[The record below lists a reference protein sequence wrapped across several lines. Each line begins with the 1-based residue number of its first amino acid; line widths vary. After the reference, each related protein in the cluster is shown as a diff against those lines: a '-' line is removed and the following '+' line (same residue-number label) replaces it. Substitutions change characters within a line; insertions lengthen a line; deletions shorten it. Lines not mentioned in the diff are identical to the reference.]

1 MAENFISSQLDYILF
16 VHGLAFIIVAIICQS
31 LARQNR
37 DRLPFSLLALFG
49 ALKGADE
56 LLEMLALSLPDP
68 FLFRVVRLTLLAGS
82 FVALFE
88 FGRQALQIQTKDND
102 LGSWIYYPLVFLTA
116 IGALD
121 GINGIVATSGYA
133 LGIPSAII
141 CAMALWREAEIRN
154 SPESKYLGIVAIAM
168 LAYGLVV
175 GLFPGEASFFPA
187 SSLNQ
192 QWFSRTFGFPVRLIS
207 ASCAL
212 IAVFGLGRFYLE
224 RWFGSLEFPL
234 EKSGVTWGAR
244 PIIALALTIVVGW
257 GLTQFIGN
265 RTDSAQR
272 GNLLSQTNML
282 AGGVDPVTIQSL
294 AGSVADLE
302 SPRYD
307 AIHKQ
312 LEMMRHG
319 NPLCRFLYLLG
330 WKDGLLIFLS
340 DSEPASSKDFSSP
353 GSVYDDAPAA
363 VRKIFET
370 GKEIT
375 EGPYTDRW
383 GSWISAFVPLRAP
396 GADGRIIAI
405 LGIDVSSAA
414 WMKTISMSRLF
425 PIFMTMIVAIMI
437 VGFWTVQLK
446 SKESELEVRASEG
459 RLRAVFNTAH
469 DALIIQDA
477 TGRVISFNNMMLD
490 LFQFTADQIMSTT
503 IEKDLPGPA
512 SPMES
517 MPEIWRQAF
526 GGKDQVFRWEA
537 KRSDGS
543 TFDAEVILKKFT
555 DGNNDFVLTSIRD
568 TTERKIAEEAL
579 RRAKTEVDETNLRL
593 RDAIKD
599 AEQLTVEAKAANVA
613 KGQFLAN
620 VSHEIRTPLNGVIGM
635 TELLLDTDLD
645 EKQRDYTEIIKIGG
659 DALLTLIND
668 ILDFSKI
675 EAGKLEVE
683 TIDFDLRATVEDI
696 SDFLA
701 VRAQDNE
708 LEFVCLIDPEVPSFV
723 RGDPGRLRQ
732 VLGNVIGNAVKFTP
746 HGEVSIHVSFLAELE
761 NQVIIKF
768 TVEDTGIGIPEDKI
782 ENLFNP
788 FSQMDASNTRQYG
801 GTGLGLSISK
811 NLVELMSG
819 EIGVQSSVGKGSTF
833 WFTIILEK
841 QPFVPVRM
849 TACPGAVCGRRVLG
863 VDDNATNRRLLEAY
877 LRNWGCRFDLVDG
890 GQSAL
895 AELRHACL
903 TGDPYEIAI
912 LDMQMPV
919 MDGETLGEIIKGDPL
934 TRDLVLIMMTSL
946 SRRGDAK
953 RLEEK
958 GFSGYLTKPVR
969 QKQLYDC
976 LLMSLGQA
984 QGEGGPGKRSIVT
997 RHTIAEAK
1005 RKRLHVLVVED
1016 NYTNQRLA
1024 VSVLEKLGHD
1034 VNAVS
1039 HGLEALD
1046 VLKTDK
1052 YDIILMDVQ
1061 MPIMDGLEA
1070 TRFIR
1075 QGSIEIL
1082 DPNVRIIA
1090 MTAHAMKGDR
1100 ERCLEAGMDDYISK
1114 PVQAADLVDVLQR
1127 WTDGKGNGNGNSA
1140 SSLRLDNSGT
1150 LDSLEGLQR
1159 STSANYS

>member
-1 MAENFISSQLDYILF
+1 MVENFISSQLDYILF
-16 VHGLAFIIVAIICQS
+16 VQGLAFIILAIICLA

-37 DRLPFSLLALFG
+37 DRLPFSMLALFG

-88 FGRQALQIQTKDND
+88 FGRRTLQIQTKNND

-121 GINGIVATSGYA
+121 GINGTAAAIGYA
-133 LGIPSAII
+133 LGIPSALV
-141 CAMALWREAEIRN
+141 CAMALWRESEIR
-154 SPESKYLGIVAIAM
+154 SSAESKYLLVVSIAM
-168 LAYGLVV
+168 LAYGLVI
-175 GLFPGEASFFPA
+175 GLFPSDASFFPA
-187 SSLNQ
+187 SLLNQ

-207 ASCAL
+207 ATCA
-212 IAVFGLGRFYLE
+212 AVVVFGLGRFYLE
-224 RWFGSLEFPL
+224 RWFGSMEFPMG
-234 EKSGVTWGAR
+234 KSVAWGGR
-244 PIIALALTIVVGW
+244 LIIALILTIGAGW

-265 RTDSAQR
+265 RADAAQR
-272 GNLLSQTNML
+272 ANLLTQTNML
-282 AGGVDPVTIQSL
+282 AGGVDPAAVESL

-302 SPRYD
+302 SSRYE
-307 AIHKQ
+307 AIHRQ
-312 LEMMRHG
+312 LETMRKR
-319 NPLCRFLYLLG
+319 NPACRFLYLLG

-340 DSEPASSKDFSSP
+340 DSEPATSKDYSAP
-353 GSVYDDAPAA
+353 GSVYDDAPVT

-370 GKEIT
+370 GREIT
-375 EGPYTDRW
+375 EGPYTDKW
-383 GSWISAFVPLRAP
+383 GSWISAFVPLRSPENDA
-396 GADGRIIAI
+396 RIVAI
-405 LGIDVSSAA
+405 MGIDVSSAA
-414 WMKTISMSRLF
+414 WMKTILISRLF
-425 PIFMTMIVAIMI
+425 PIFVTLVVAIMI

-446 SKESELEVRASEG
+446 SKESELDVRASEG
-459 RLRAVFNTAH
+459 RLRAVFNSAH

-477 TGRVISFNNMMLD
+477 TGRVISFNRMMLD
-490 LFQFTADQIMSTT
+490 LFLLTADQIMSTT

-512 SPMES
+512 NPMES

-537 KRSDGS
+537 RRSDGS
-543 TFDAEVILKKFT
+543 TFDAEVILKKFV
-555 DGNNDFVLTSIRD
+555 DGAHDFVLTSIRD

-579 RRAKTEVDETNLRL
+579 RKANTEVEETNLRL
-593 RDAIKD
+593 RDAIRE
-599 AEQLTVEAKAANVA
+599 AEKLTVEAKAANVA

-635 TELLLDTDLD
+635 TELLLDTNLD
-645 EKQRDYTEIIKIGG
+645 ENQRDYAQIIKTGG

-701 VRAQDNE
+701 VRAQDNG
-708 LEFVCLIDPEVPSFV
+708 LEFVCLIDPEVPAFV
-723 RGDPGRLRQ
+723 KGDPGRLRQ

-746 HGEVSIHVSFLAELE
+746 HGEVLIHVSFLAEFE
-761 NQVIIKF
+761 NQAIVKF

-788 FSQMDASNTRQYG
+788 FSQIDASNTRQFG

-811 NLVELMSG
+811 NLVELMGG
-819 EIGVQSSVGKGSTF
+819 EIGVQSSVNKGSTF

-849 TACPGAVCGRRVLG
+849 TACPEAVCGRRVLG

-890 GQSAL
+890 AQSAL
-895 AELRHACL
+895 AELRHAYL
-903 TGDPYEIAI
+903 DGDPYEIAI
-912 LDMQMPV
+912 LDMQMPGT
-919 MDGETLGEIIKGDPL
+919 DGETLGEMIKGDPA

-976 LLMSLGQA
+976 LLMSLGQVE
-984 QGEGGPGKRSIVT
+984 GECDPRKRSIVT
-997 RHTIAEAK
+997 RHTITEAK

-1016 NYTNQRLA
+1016 NFTNQRLA

-1046 VLKTDK
+1046 VLKREK

-1100 ERCLEAGMDDYISK
+1100 ERCLDAGMDDYIAK
-1114 PVQAADLVDVLQR
+1114 PVQASDLVDVLQR
-1127 WTDGKGNGNGNSA
+1127 WTDGNSNGNGNSA
-1140 SSLRLDNSGT
+1140 SALRLDNSAT
-1150 LDSLEGLQR
+1150 LNGLEGPQR

>member
-16 VHGLAFIIVAIICQS
+16 VHGLAFIILAIICQA
-31 LARQNR
+31 LASGNR

-49 ALKGADE
+49 ALNGAEE
-56 LLEMLALSLPDP
+56 LLQMLALSLPDF

-82 FVALFE
+82 FIALFE
-88 FGRQALQIQTKDND
+88 FGRHALRIHTKDND
-102 LGSWIYYPLVFLTA
+102 LGSWIYYPLIFLTA
-116 IGALD
+116 IGALE
-121 GINGIVATSGYA
+121 GIRGIIATCGYA
-133 LGIPSAII
+133 LCIPSSLI
-141 CAMALWREAEIRN
+141 CAMALWREAEGRD
-154 SPESKYLGIVAIAM
+154 SPESKYLKTVSIAIF
-168 LAYGLVV
+168 AYGLVV
-175 GLFPGEASFFPA
+175 GLFPGRASFFPA

-192 QWFSRTFGFPVRLIS
+192 EWFSRTFGFSIHLIR
-207 ASCAL
+207 ASLAL
-212 IAVFGLGRFYLE
+212 ITVFGMGRFYVE
-224 RWFGSLEFPL
+224 RWLKSLEFPL
-234 EKSGVTWGAR
+234 ESSGFTWGSR
-244 PIIALALTIVVGW
+244 LIIALMLTIVVGW
-257 GLTQFIGN
+257 GLTQFIGH

-272 GNLLSQTNML
+272 GNLLTQTNML
-282 AGGVDPVTIQSL
+282 AGGVDPATVQSL
-294 AGSVADLE
+294 TGSVTDLD
-302 SPRYD
+302 SPSYE

-312 LEMMRHG
+312 LEMMRKG

-330 WKDGLLIFLS
+330 CKDGLLIFLS
-340 DSEPASSKDFSSP
+340 DSEPATSKDFSSP
-353 GSVYDDAPAA
+353 GSVYDDAPST

-375 EGPYTDRW
+375 EGPYQDRW
-383 GSWISAFVPLRAP
+383 GSWISAFVPIRAP
-396 GADGRIIAI
+396 GAHDNVVAI
-405 LGIDVSSAA
+405 LGIDVSSEA

-425 PIFMTMIVAIMI
+425 PIFMTMVVAIMI

-446 SKESELEVRASEG
+446 AKGSELGVRASER
-459 RLRAVFNTAH
+459 RLRSVFNTAH

-477 TGRVISFNNMMLD
+477 TGRVVSFNNMMLD
-490 LFQFTADQIMSTT
+490 LFQLSADQIMSTT

-543 TFDAEVILKKFT
+543 TFDAEVILKKFS

-579 RRAKTEVDETNLRL
+579 GKAKMEVEETNLRL
-593 RDAIKD
+593 REAIKE
-599 AEQLTVEAKAANVA
+599 AEKLTVEARAANVA

-645 EKQRDYTEIIKIGG
+645 DKQRDYAQIVKTGG

-683 TIDFDLRATVEDI
+683 TIDFDLRATIEDI
-696 SDFLA
+696 SDLLA
-701 VRAQDNE
+701 VRAQDKD
-708 LEFVCLIDPEVPSFV
+708 LEFVCLIDPEAPSFV

-768 TVEDTGIGIPEDKI
+768 TVQDTGIGIPEDKI
-782 ENLFNP
+782 ENLFSP
-788 FSQMDASNTRQYG
+788 FSQMDASNTRQFG

-811 NLVELMSG
+811 NLVELMGG
-819 EIGVQSSVGKGSTF
+819 EIGVQSSVGNGSTF

-841 QPFVPVRM
+841 QPFAPVRI
-849 TACPGAVCGRRVLG
+849 TACPGAICGRRVLG

-877 LRNWGCRFDLVDG
+877 LRNWDCRFDLVDG
-890 GQSAL
+890 GESAL
-895 AELRHACL
+895 AELKHACL

-912 LDMQMPV
+912 LDMQMPEL
-919 MDGETLGEIIKGDPL
+919 DGETLGEIIKGDPL
-934 TRDLVLIMMTSL
+934 TCDVVLIMMTSL

-984 QGEGGPGKRSIVT
+984 HGEGGPGRRSIVT
-997 RHTIAEAK
+997 RHTIAEAR
-1005 RKRLHVLVVED
+1005 RKRLRVLVVED

-1039 HGLEALD
+1039 NGLEALD
-1046 VLKTDK
+1046 VLKKDK

-1090 MTAHAMKGDR
+1090 MTAHTMKGDR

-1114 PVQAADLVDVLQR
+1114 PVQATDLVDVLQR
-1127 WTDGKGNGNGNSA
+1127 WTDGNGNGEGA
-1140 SSLRLDNSGT
+1140 GADALRLDNSGT
-1150 LDSLEGLQR
+1150 VTGLEGLQR
-1159 STSANYS
+1159 STSAN